1 MNQMFGGVFPASIKS
16 SEMNSPL
23 RGKFK
28 WRGIEVRLGLALAM
42 LSMTTLLLA
51 LFSST
56 TYNRLES
63 ALVELKERE
72 IPALEQAARLNDM
85 VRLVITDSSQLVAA
99 DSNLERRSSMVRI
112 EDSIDEM
119 NRVLAHFP
127 EYHAY
132 FKDLIMQVSNSLSLL
147 YQSGEE
153 SRELNKQLRNLLE
166 GFYPLLQQ
174 VSEEL
179 DSLPEEQKSRL
190 QYSQLKALLFYQL
203 GLVEKLYNDGSFNE
217 LDYTTYRLEQ
227 LGQDWFNLWL
237 ASGLAESLPAL
248 DEKLSVIYTL
258 ASRSS
263 RLVQLKN
270 QALEHHYQQEFLL
283 ENSRKYLHQLSVQ
296 IERNTS
302 NVNLEIDSSIA
313 HVQAS
318 LASNRT
324 FSLVLSMLSL
334 IAAAAIAWFY
344 VRKNILERLLNLKDD
359 MFAISTGHL
368 HTNIV
373 VKGQDEI
380 TQMAKS
386 LQVFQATAKA
396 VKKTNLKLEAEV
408 VERRLA
414 EERLRVTQ
422 DELVQAGK
430 LAALGQLSVGITH
443 EINQPLTAI
452 SSHTRSAKKWLEQ
465 DRLDK
470 ATDNLNKIETLL
482 GKVAALTHH
491 LKAFSRK
498 SDGKISC
505 VAVMP
510 VVNDAI
516 ELFANKQ
523 VPIVL
528 DCNLSA
534 NESVRANPIRLEQVL
549 VNLISNAIDAVEM
562 TPEPV
567 ISVSVSRSEESVTI
581 AVKDNGKGILADDI
595 PHIFDP
601 FYTRKE
607 VGKGLGLGLSIAFNI
622 IKDFGGSIRVNS
634 QPQQGSEFVVYL
646 KGVKS

>member
-1 MNQMFGGVFPASIKS
+1 MNQIASQTPEVRSTQPIGK
-16 SEMNSPL
+16 NSP
-23 RGKFK
+23 RSKFK

-51 LFSST
+51 LYSST
-56 TYNRLES
+56 TYDKLEL
-63 ALVELKERE
+63 ALVDLKEKE

-85 VRLVITDSSQLVAA
+85 VRLVITDASQLVAA
-99 DSNLERRSSMVRI
+99 DSNLERRQAMVRI
-112 EDSIDEM
+112 EESINGM
-119 NRVLAHFP
+119 NLVLAHFP

-153 SRELNKQLRNLLE
+153 SRQLNKELRNLLE

-179 DSLPEEQKSRL
+179 DNLPESQKSRL

-227 LGQDWFNLWL
+227 LGQEWFSLWL

-270 QALEHHYQQEFLL
+270 QALEHYYQQEFLL

-313 HVQAS
+313 QVQKS

-324 FSLVLSMLSL
+324 FSLVLSVFSL
-334 IAAAAIAWFY
+334 FAAAAVAWFY
-344 VRKNILERLLNLKDD
+344 VRKNILERLLNLRDD

-368 HTNIV
+368 DTQIEL
-373 VKGQDEI
+373 KGHDEV

-386 LQVFQATAKA
+386 LQVFQATAKV
-396 VKKTNLKLEAEV
+396 VKKTNQKLEAEV
-408 VERRLA
+408 EERRMA

-452 SSHTRSAKKWLEQ
+452 SSHTRSAQKWLEQ
-465 DRLDK
+465 DRADK
-470 ATDNLNKIETLL
+470 AMQNLNKIETLL

-498 SDGKISC
+498 SDGKISS

-523 VPIVL
+523 IPIVL
-528 DCNLSA
+528 DCSLSSKA
-534 NESVRANPIRLEQVL
+534 SVRANPIRLEQVL
-549 VNLISNAIDAVEM
+549 VNLISNAIDAVEQCS
-562 TPEPV
+562 EPLIV
-567 ISVSVSRSEESVTI
+567 VCVECADNEVTI
-581 AVKDNGKGILADDI
+581 AVKDNGKGIVAEDI

-601 FYTRKE
+601 FYTQKE

-634 QPQQGSEFVVYL
+634 QLNVGSEFVVHL
-646 KGVKS
+646 EQGR